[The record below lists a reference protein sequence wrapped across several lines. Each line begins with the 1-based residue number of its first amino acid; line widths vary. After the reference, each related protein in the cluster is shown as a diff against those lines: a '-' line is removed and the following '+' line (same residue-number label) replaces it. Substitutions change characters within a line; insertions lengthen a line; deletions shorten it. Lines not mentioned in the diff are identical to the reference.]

1 MTPEQ
6 RHASFVLIMITLGV
20 PLIQLITILIS

>member
-6 RHASFVLIMITLGV
+6 RHAAIILIMITLGA
-20 PLIQLITILIS
+20 PLIQLIMILIS